1 MSTVVVVVVGKKV
14 VSRVSVLSDEATP
27 RDAIGAKQSLSSN
40 HMSLACLA
48 KACLPKLDMQTFS
61 KESNASDCLPRFV
74 CTGVPGTLA
83 LHMKCPLPM
92 LPMRANIVKT
102 VFKSVFVRCSS
113 ICPFPVCCGLRW
125 VFVV

>member
-1 MSTVVVVVVGKKV
+1 MSTVVVVVGKKV

-40 HMSLACLA
+40 HMSTACLA
-48 KACLPKLDMQTFS
+48 KACLPNLDMQTFS
-61 KESNASDCLPRFV
+61 KESNASDCLSRFV

-83 LHMKCPLPM
+83 FRMNAHFQCFQCAQTLSKLCKL
-92 LPMRANIVKT
+92 
-102 VFKSVFVRCSS
+102 VFARCSS

>member
-40 HMSLACLA
+40 HMSTACLA
-48 KACLPKLDMQTFS
+48 KPCLPKLDMQTFS
-61 KESNASDCLPRFV
+61 KESNASDCLSRFV

-83 LHMKCPLPM
+83 FRVNAHFQCFQCAQTLSKLCLSRFSCVAP
-92 LPMRANIVKT
+92 
-102 VFKSVFVRCSS
+102 VFVRSLC
-113 ICPFPVCCGLRW
+113 
-125 VFVV
+125 VVG